1 MKPIK
6 KIQFLVCVLAFAA
19 NASWAQ
25 PYTVN
30 VNTNAVPPV
39 NPLISQYVASGNI
52 SAQVLSTVAGGPIIQ
67 VLAYGRIECLSPSP
81 FTIAVNPSF
90 AQQGAFSLTPGIPV
104 SLSAAQQL
112 AAFGNFNSAN
122 LVASGI
128 ALGSVTDAA
137 GNIRLPAGSY
147 RICYSVR
154 QFDPASGQLG
164 AFVSDPNLGCGNFT
178 VTSNQPVNAVVITTN
193 VIPPVNPFIGQSIG
207 GGSVNANLQFNN
219 PGGQATQVKLF
230 GRIECLSPSSFTL
243 TTLATFSSQSPLTI
257 TPGIPQVISA
267 AQQLEAFGGMN
278 PANLAA
284 SGISLSAIT
293 DAGNTIRL
301 PAGTYRICYY
311 ARYIDAFGNLAG
323 NASDPNTGCGS
334 FSIAASQVNVLTTA
348 LPPINQVINLALA
361 NPNGG
366 IKTILSYT
374 NSFTPTVQARVY
386 GRIERLSPSP
396 FTIALV
402 PGFQQQLPVTLTSGI
417 PLQLSAAQ
425 LLDAFGNFNGGNVAI
440 AGFNPGELQQNGNLR
455 LPDGSYRICFFLKDL
470 QGTNLSDPNLGCA
483 SFTVCGTVAAPQFTT
498 PVSNLN
504 INSGIVTVPPTSP
517 LLFSWL
523 PPNSLCGASI
533 GALTYDFEIHLLHEG
548 QLPTDAINNPPVITK
563 TQLPS
568 ASYLLDT
575 LLYKEVLQAGQRY
588 VIRVKANA
596 IANPSLVIDNG
607 GYSRIE
613 VFQYGNSQQPP
624 VLPPQN
630 PSDSSKGKDNNPP
643 VINASSGDC
652 GLTPPANTNDVASN
666 ETFQNKEIKVGE
678 FKMVPTKITRNSDGS
693 YSGKGTINWTPL
705 ASVSLS
711 NVGSLGIAKLM
722 VAFDKIKINTSLEVY
737 DGTIVTET
745 DPGVFSNA
753 SFNKLKDFAGKS
765 GVQLDQLASK
775 VEGAFNNNPNL
786 RLISQLTGN
795 TPVDLP
801 LGLNNQDIGGT
812 KATLAIMS
820 IVFSPKGATASVL
833 FDVNIEE
840 ANGWLTL
847 AGTDFCIHPQGG
859 SLTQGTLFLPN
870 DRDFNIGKQPDVIN
884 IKFRGCPGADSTN
897 GTYVTWKNGKIE
909 DIVAHA
915 ELALP
920 QNGFVPEDDNGAVTA
935 GSVIAKIMF
944 RFKEWHD
951 WVASI
956 DMPHFQLRDVK
967 GLSFQ
972 PTVLFYDHSV
982 KTNPPAFSYPSTW
995 KGNKSNAF
1003 EGLYMQQFKILLP
1016 EDFKTFNQKKG
1027 ERTSFLAK
1035 DLIVDETG
1043 ITALIKGADIID
1055 IKTGNLGGWGFS
1067 LKNLEVQITSS
1078 NFEKGKM
1085 DGQFLLPVSSTP
1097 LDYSGDLHLV
1107 KDSLSYDF
1115 LVQPSEKMNWDIW
1128 KASVALKKDSYIE
1141 VKRDSLGTSVVAL
1154 MNGVVSIDLSDGAPA
1169 MKFDAIKFDS
1179 LGIANRNIVNHK
1191 KELWLSEGVWAF
1203 ASPPKTVGGFPVT
1216 VGSITAYLNT
1226 QSDIEAGLKF
1236 KVTVGIGG
1244 ENKTVIGAEAKLAVY
1259 GKMKISLDDFRPNF
1273 SLTAGVRADSLRL
1286 FGDVGPIK
1294 VDGWVGFYK
1303 KHNVYGNGLKGHVE
1317 ATFPMVKLEATA
1329 QFGNVNDFNYW
1340 YIDAS
1345 AQFATPIPVV
1355 GPIGINGFG
1364 GGAYYNMKMQS
1375 DPPKGDDL
1383 TAKTAANSTTV
1394 GSSMSGITYIPQDNS
1409 FGLKAS
1415 VYVCMVT
1422 GAGPKAMN
1430 AKVTLGAGIVNGALD
1445 NLTLDGDVYVFT
1457 NPPSNDRAIVHGT
1470 VHMEYIV
1477 PEQKFSLG
1485 AMIDANFS
1493 AAKLKVPI
1501 NLYAGPDGWYFK
1513 VGDPW
1518 GQRVTLDFPEA
1529 KTAVYHYKVG
1539 ASAYFCAGSLI
1550 NPQLP
1555 DLPAKVQQFL
1565 HTNGDPNIQSFM
1577 AALNSAPGSGLMF
1590 GAEVNGNLG
1599 FNLAFIY
1606 ADATAILGFDLMLK
1620 NFEGLTCNGG
1630 KSAGW
1635 EGWYA
1640 MGQLYAYLGL
1650 DVGLNVDVWFYSGKI
1665 SLAKFEAGALLRGG
1679 LPNPTWMEGSVKIEG
1694 EVLGGLVKVST
1705 EAHFSIGDQ
1714 CYPDVDPL
1722 KDVKIISDYGP
1733 KGNKESVFAYPYGA
1747 SNVGLDKN
1755 YVVNLPPNQN
1765 HPDGES
1771 RIYQF
1776 RIKSFRLLKNGSTP
1790 VESLRNEY
1798 NEDRTTV
1805 SLLRNSI
1812 LDAYTN
1818 YTGEIQSY
1826 AVQYVE
1832 GSGWIDPINDKTQ
1845 KSEPVSYTDQ
1855 FQFKT
1860 GPQPDE
1866 IWEGNIAFAYPVNR
1880 QRYVLKN
1887 ELDGKGRIRLDL
1899 AQTNILNGN
1908 GKGLNALRKYQL
1920 YFIAVGTT
1928 DTIKTDF
1935 TWNEQTKEIEY
1946 QLPSALKNNTGY
1958 RLEFWSFE
1966 QSGMMKASSALVTAQ
1981 TSMSSMNI
1989 KGVDAAQKQTKVVAA
2004 AVKVRKPIYTMF
2016 IRTSAFNT
2024 LAEKMSAMGN
2034 WTAGMK
2040 NNSLQIVNDAMS
2052 TEHFDECD
2060 TKGYAAPNGKNW
2072 YPPFLNTGI
2081 DWDNGQQN
2089 DQFASTNIY
2098 DNKLKLAFKNVTTIF
2113 GNDWL
2118 RAPVGRPLYTVDIS
2132 RLMADKPLS
2141 PSETGEP
2148 QARTNGTVSS
2158 GGGMMMKLPLS
2169 NPNKNQSI
2177 AFNAGYQNIVWDREK
2192 YIYADY
2198 RLMKDFSNAVYW
2210 NAGYFNGWSA
2220 SAAENFLSQQGGDL
2234 NLASNTM
2241 GGNISIPWNKFYYL
2255 YTDPIYSRL
2264 IRSLNDLPYQA
2275 FPKGTRT
2282 ISFTYSPGNLTG
2294 AATKKSFTY

>member
-1 MKPIK
+1 MKPIP
-6 KIQFLVCVLAFAA
+6 KIRFLFCLLAFTA
-19 NASWAQ
+19 NASLAQ

-30 VNTNAVPPV
+30 VTTNALPPV
-39 NPLISQYVASGNI
+39 NPIISQYIASGNVN
-52 SAQVLSTVAGGPIIQ
+52 AQVLNTVAGGPLIQ

-81 FTIAVNPSF
+81 FTIAVIPSF
-90 AQQGAFSLTPGIPV
+90 AQQGAFNLTPGVPV

-122 LVASGI
+122 LVVSGI
-128 ALGSVTDAA
+128 ALTSITDAA
-137 GNIRLPAGSY
+137 GNIRLPGGSY

-154 QFDPASGQLG
+154 QFDPASGLLG
-164 AFVSDPNLGCGNFT
+164 AFVSDPNLGCGSFT
-178 VTSNQPVNAVVITTN
+178 IATAQANIVTTIV
-193 VIPPVNPFIGQSIG
+193 PPVNP
-207 GGSVNANLQFNN
+207 
-219 PGGQATQVKLF
+219 
-230 GRIECLSPSSFTL
+230 
-243 TTLATFSSQSPLTI
+243 
-257 TPGIPQVISA
+257 
-267 AQQLEAFGGMN
+267 
-278 PANLAA
+278 
-284 SGISLSAIT
+284 
-293 DAGNTIRL
+293 
-301 PAGTYRICYY
+301 
-311 ARYIDAFGNLAG
+311 
-323 NASDPNTGCGS
+323 
-334 FSIAASQVNVLTTA
+334 
-348 LPPINQVINLALA
+348 VINLVLA
-361 NPNGG
+361 NPNAGVR
-366 IKTILSYT
+366 TIINYSNAVAPSLQ
-374 NSFTPTVQARVY
+374 VRVY
-386 GRIERLSPSP
+386 GKLERLSPSP
-396 FTIALV
+396 FTIAL
-402 PGFQQQLPVTLTSGI
+402 PAGYQQQSPVTLSSGI
-417 PLQLSAAQ
+417 PLQLSPAQ
-425 LLDAFGNFNGGNVAI
+425 LLDAFGNFNTGNLAI
-440 AGFNPGELQQNGNLR
+440 AGINPTELQQNGNIR
-455 LPDGSYRICFFLKDL
+455 LPDGSYRICFYARDL
-470 QGTNLSDPNLGCA
+470 QGANLTDPNLGCA
-483 SFTVCGTVAAPQFTT
+483 SFRICSAVAAPQLTS
-498 PVSNLN
+498 PVNNLN
-504 INSGIVTVPPTSP
+504 IGNGLTVVQPASP

-523 PPNSLCGASI
+523 PSNSLCGASV
-533 GALTYDFEIHLLHEG
+533 GAVTYDFEIRALQNG
-548 QLPTDAINNPPVITK
+548 QTAVDALNNPPVFSK
-563 TQLPS
+563 TQLPNTS
-568 ASYLLDT
+568 FLLDT
-575 LLYKEVLQAGQRY
+575 FLYKDVLQAGKQY
-588 VIRVKANA
+588 VVRIKANA
-596 IANPSLVIDNG
+596 IANPSLVIDNN
-607 GYSRIE
+607 GYSRPE
-613 VFQYGNSQQPP
+613 PFQYGNPVEPP
-624 VLPPQN
+624 VLPPSEQT
-630 PSDSSKGKDNNPP
+630 DTSKKTKDNNPP

-652 GLTPPANTNDVASN
+652 GLVPPANTSNVASS
-666 ETFQNKEIKVGE
+666 ETFQNKEIRVGE
-678 FKMVPTKITRNSDGS
+678 FKMIPTKITRNNDGT
-693 YSGKGTINWTPL
+693 YSGTGTINWTPL
-705 ASVSLS
+705 TSVSLS
-711 NVGSLGIAKLM
+711 NIGSLGIARLK
-722 VAFDKIKINTSLEVY
+722 VGFDKVKINTNMEVY

-745 DPGVFSNA
+745 DPGVFNSEGF
-753 SFNKLKDFAGKS
+753 SKLKNFAGKT

-775 VEGAFNNNPNL
+775 VEGFFNTNPTG

-884 IKFRGCPGADSTN
+884 IKFRGCPDADSSN
-897 GTYVTWKNGKIE
+897 GTYVTWKNGKME

-920 QNGFVPEDDNGAVTA
+920 QNGFVPEDDKGVVTP

-956 DMPHFQLRDVK
+956 DMPHFQLKDVK

-982 KTNPPAFSYPSTW
+982 KANPPAFSYPSTW

-1016 EDFKTFNQKKG
+1016 EDFKTFNQMPG

-1035 DLIVDETG
+1035 DLILDATG
-1043 ITALIKGADIID
+1043 ITTLIKGADIID
-1055 IKTGNLGGWGFS
+1055 LKTGNLGGWGFS
-1067 LKNLEVQITSS
+1067 LKNLELQITSS

-1107 KDSLSYDF
+1107 KDSLSHDF
-1115 LVQPSEKMNWDIW
+1115 LIQPSDKMNWDIW
-1128 KASVALKKDSYIE
+1128 KASVALNKNSYIE

-1191 KELWLSEGVWAF
+1191 KELWLSKGVWAF
-1203 ASPPKTVGGFPVT
+1203 ASPQKTVGGFPVS
-1216 VGSITAYLNT
+1216 VGGITPYLNM
-1226 QSDIEAGLKF
+1226 QSEIEAGLNF
-1236 KVTVGIGG
+1236 KLTVGIGG
-1244 ENKTVIGAEAKLAVY
+1244 GNKTVIGAEAKLAVY

-1273 SLTAGVRADSLRL
+1273 TLTAGVRADSLRL

-1303 KHNVYGNGLKGHVE
+1303 KHNVYGTGLKGHVE

-1383 TAKTAANSTTV
+1383 TAKTAANSSTI
-1394 GSSMSGITYIPQDNS
+1394 GSSMSGITYVPQDNS

-1415 VYVCMVT
+1415 VYVCMVS

-1470 VHMEYIV
+1470 VHMEYII

-1555 DLPAKVQQFL
+1555 DLPQKVQQFL
-1565 HTNGDPNIQSFM
+1565 NVQSDPNIQTFM
-1577 AALNSAPGSGLMF
+1577 TSLNNTPGSGLMF

-1620 NFEGLTCNGG
+1620 NFDALTCNGG

-1679 LPNPTWMEGSVKIEG
+1679 LPNPTWMEGKVKVEG

-1755 YVVNLPPNQN
+1755 YVVNLPPNQD

-1776 RIKSFRLLKNGSTP
+1776 RIRSFRLLKNGTTP

-1832 GSGWIDPINDKTQ
+1832 GSGWIDPINEKSQ

-1887 ELDGKGRIRLDL
+1887 ELGGKGRIRLDM

-1920 YFIAVGTT
+1920 YFVAVGTT

-1935 TWNEQTKEIEY
+1935 SWNEQSKEIEY
-1946 QLPSALKNNTGY
+1946 QLPAALKNNTAY
-1958 RLEFWSFE
+1958 RMEFWSFE
-1966 QSGMMKASSALVTAQ
+1966 QSGMIKASAALVTAQ
-1981 TSMSSMNI
+1981 SSMSSMNI
-1989 KGVDAAQKQTKVVAA
+1989 KGIDAAQKQTKVVAA

-2024 LAEKMSAMGN
+2024 LAEKLNAMGN

-2040 NNSLQIVNDAMS
+2040 SNSLQIVNDAMS

-2060 TKGYAAPNGKNW
+2060 TKGYTAPNGKNW
-2072 YPPFLNTGI
+2072 YPPFLNTEI
-2081 DWDNGQQN
+2081 AWDNNQQN
-2089 DQFASTNIY
+2089 DQFASANIY
-2098 DNKLKLAFKNVTTIF
+2098 DNKLKFAFKNVTTVF
-2113 GNDWL
+2113 GSDWL
-2118 RAPVGRPLYTVDIS
+2118 RVPIGRPVYTVDIS
-2132 RLMADKPLS
+2132 RLMTDKLLS
-2141 PSETGEP
+2141 PAETGE
-2148 QARTNGTVSS
+2148 QQLKSNGTVSS
-2158 GGGMMMKLPLS
+2158 GGTMMMKLPLS
-2169 NPNKNQSI
+2169 NANKNQSFS
-2177 AFNAGYQNIVWDREK
+2177 FNAGYQNIVWDREK

-2234 NLASNTM
+2234 NLASNSM
-2241 GGNISIPWNKFYYL
+2241 GGNVSIPWNKFYYL
-2255 YTDPIYSRL
+2255 YTDPIYSKL
-2264 IRSLNDLPYQA
+2264 IRSLNDLPYQP

-2282 ISFTYSPGNLTG
+2282 MSFTYSPGNLSGT
-2294 AATKKSFTY
+2294 AIKKSFTY